1 MHGKTTQ
8 FILLLLLSHF
18 YELSSLAKIHLNE
31 RWRETKAASMVT
43 QAFEIEQDIE
53 KGNFAKAFE
62 GLWFG
67 CSQLRYEKAE

>member
-1 MHGKTTQ
+1 
-8 FILLLLLSHF
+8 
-18 YELSSLAKIHLNE
+18 
-31 RWRETKAASMVT
+31 MVT